1 MTHFYRHSL
10 QLEHTDHAIPLPKE
24 FSHKQKPDSK
34 QKKKRKKNKSQNIR
48 VSRPSSLAKAG
59 IVYHL

>member
-1 MTHFYRHSL
+1 MQRIFNEFILPDGSHH
-10 QLEHTDHAIPLPKE
+10 IPLPKE

-48 VSRPSSLAKAG
+48 VSGGRPHGDTA
-59 IVYHL
+59 